1 MGKFLYGGVLL
12 PDIDTVW
19 TDKVTYPYAIIVV
32 NENKSEILHISP
44 VPFIYE
50 DPNVNISSGTG
61 SPRYL
66 NDSDEWVDYGSG
78 SGFTGFGVKWTSHN
92 ILDTSGNSIY
102 LAESEPVPVQE
113 GFCLKSW
120 LTGFALGLAGKPMPL
135 VTRQPVVPGGF

>member
-19 TDKVTYPYAIIVV
+19 TDKVTYPYAMIYAT
-32 NENKSEILHISP
+32 ETEAILHISQ
-44 VPFIYE
+44 VPFVYR
-50 DPNVNISSGTG
+50 DPNVTLSSGAG
-61 SPRYL
+61 CPRYIA
-66 NDSDEWVDYGSG
+66 NSDEWVDHGEGSG
-78 SGFTGFGVKWTSHN
+78 CTGPGAKWTSHD

-120 LTGFALGLAGKPMPL
+120 LTGFVLGLAGKPMPL